1 MKKGEMK
8 MIEMTV
14 KFAKEKVDYTDKKT
28 NEKKQFDKLVME
40 LPNGKKIEIKSN
52 EWNYRTVDFISDLV
66 DGKEK
71 I

>member
-1 MKKGEMK
+1 LKKGEMK